1 MPAPDL
7 EPGATSRP
15 GRVLPFVGSSA
26 VLTRALLACYAMS
39 AAIHLVSISLNT
51 LLPFHMVALGGSRT
65 QIGFLF
71 SATTVVS
78 MVLRP
83 AVGGWVDR
91 FGARRLILPGIAVVA
106 VASLALHVPVTPE
119 AVIAVMVGAGIGN
132 GLVSMTA
139 SVLTVRASGAAHRG
153 EALGLYY
160 LASSLAMAVAPPLA
174 FGLRG
179 LGGMTLVFA
188 AVTVLAVVMFALALA
203 VPVAVTAPAPGAPSG
218 FRPLSRHAVSV
229 SCALVLTTIGH
240 SSIFAFLP
248 LYAESHGHGR
258 AVIWFFTVYSVWLII
273 WRALLGGLSD
283 RIGRARVA
291 LPAMALTAL
300 AYFTLTL
307 PPTPASLMMV
317 ALLLGSG
324 NAVLYPT
331 LAALVVDRAPEGGRG
346 LALGTLSGAWDLGIV
361 VGSALIG
368 FVADRASFGSGFA
381 VAGATTAAGALVFF
395 LTERG
400 APGSPAR

>member
-1 MPAPDL
+1 MRTL
-7 EPGATSRP
+7 
-15 GRVLPFVGSSA
+15 LPFASSSA
-26 VLTRALLACYAMS
+26 VLTRTLLACYAMS
-39 AAIHLVSISLNT
+39 GAIHLASISLNT
-51 LLPFHMVALGGSRT
+51 LLPFHVVALGGSRT
-65 QIGFLF
+65 QVGLLF

-78 MVLRP
+78 MVFRP

-91 FGARRLILPGIAVVA
+91 FGARRLILPGIAVLA
-106 VASLALHVPVTPE
+106 GASLALHVPVTHE
-119 AVIAVMVGAGIGN
+119 AVIAVMIGAGIGN

-139 SVLTVRASGAAHRG
+139 SVLTVRATSVAHRG
-153 EALGLYY
+153 EALSLYY
-160 LASSLAMAVAPPLA
+160 LASSLAIAVAPPMA

-179 LGGMTLVFA
+179 LGGMPLAFA
-188 AVTVLAVVMFALALA
+188 AVTVLAVVMFALALSM
-203 VPVAVTAPAPGAPSG
+203 PVAVTAPAPGAQRG

-229 SCALVLTTIGH
+229 SFALALTTIGH
-240 SSIFAFLP
+240 SSIYAFLP
-248 LYAESHGHGR
+248 LYAVSRGHGA
-258 AVIWFFTVYSVWLII
+258 AVVWFFAVYSVWLIV

-300 AYFTLTL
+300 AYFTLAL
-307 PPTPASLMMV
+307 PPTPASLMV
-317 ALLLGSG
+317 AALLLGGG

-331 LAALVVDRAPEGGRG
+331 LAALVVDRAPEGERG

-381 VAGATTAAGALVFF
+381 IAGVATVLGALAFF
-395 LTERG
+395 LTER
-400 APGSPAR
+400 SQR